1 MAISTG
7 AAPHTAFINGIP
19 IEHGSV
25 TQNCN
30 KKSSTFSVAIPKNYP
45 GALTL
50 FEGGSASIFV
60 SNVAGAGELISGLVD
75 TCDIDFIGT
84 NIRVTGRDLSGQLH
98 QMKVQEKFQNIPGS
112 QIVQQVV
119 SKVGLAVSTQSS
131 SLLAGKKLM
140 QNYVK
145 LADNVPISYLINE
158 LAEFDGAKWWVNN
171 GIFNYATL
179 GTIQGVYTVNYDP
192 GPPIVS
198 DATRLSVR
206 RNLQIGGDVTV
217 KSWHP
222 YDKQSYTGTSNVVGK
237 GKISSTYHLPVLDQA
252 YVQQHAKSHA
262 AEMGRHT
269 FTVTA
274 TVVGDPSINAGMGL
288 QLIGTGIAD
297 DTYEIDNIMHDFG
310 MSGYTMSITAKT
322 MGPGRVT
329 SS

>member
-25 TQNCN
+25 TQNAN

-119 SKVGLAVSTQSS
+119 SKVGLGVSTNSS
-131 SLLAGKKLM
+131 GTHGWQKAQAG
-140 QNYVK
+140 
-145 LADNVPISYLINE
+145 
-158 LAEFDGAKWWVNN
+158 
-171 GIFNYATL
+171 L
-179 GTIQGVYTVNYDP
+179 GKTGRQRSHQL
-192 GPPIVS
+192 S
-198 DATRLSVR
+198 DKRT
-206 RNLQIGGDVTV
+206 
-217 KSWHP
+217 
-222 YDKQSYTGTSNVVGK
+222 
-237 GKISSTYHLPVLDQA
+237 
-252 YVQQHAKSHA
+252 
-262 AEMGRHT
+262 
-269 FTVTA
+269 
-274 TVVGDPSINAGMGL
+274 
-288 QLIGTGIAD
+288 
-297 DTYEIDNIMHDFG
+297 
-310 MSGYTMSITAKT
+310 
-322 MGPGRVT
+322 GRV
-329 SS
+329 